1 MLRGT
6 PFHSRTSALCEGQNW
21 RRWAGY
27 VVAGSYELTHEREYY
42 AIRTTAALID
52 ISPLHKYRIHGPD
65 AVRVVDRIVT
75 RDASKCAVN
84 QIMYTPWCTDAGKVL
99 DDGTLWRLDEQTFR
113 LTAAEPNL
121 HWLLENAIGL
131 AVEIEDESD
140 RIAAVALQGP
150 NSREILKLISDTD
163 LDTLGYFRLKR
174 AAVADLPA
182 IITRTGYTGDL
193 GYEIWVEADQAGRLW
208 DALMAAGRAY
218 GILPT
223 GILALDIARV
233 EAGLLLLEVD
243 YVPARQAEVASQTS
257 TPYEL
262 GLGWTVKLDKGPFIG
277 RQALAEQKR
286 RGLKWKFVGI
296 EVEWES
302 LERLYWEFGLPPQLP
317 TEAWRESVPVYS
329 GRQWI
334 GYATS
339 GCWSPILKKYLAM
352 GHLRAQYA
360 KPGTP
365 VKMEVKVEH
374 QRKQAAARVVKKPF
388 FDPERKRA

>member
-1 MLRGT
+1 MLTGT
-6 PFHSRTSALCEGQNW
+6 PFHSRTSALCEGHNW

-52 ISPLHKYRIHGPD
+52 VSPLRKYRIHGPD
-65 AVRVVDRIVT
+65 AVRLVDRIVT
-75 RDASKCAVN
+75 RDASMCAVN
-84 QIMYTPWCTDAGKVL
+84 QIMYTPWCDDAGKVL

-121 HWLLENAIGL
+121 HWLLENAVGL

-163 LDTLGYFRLKR
+163 LDTLGYFRLTR
-174 AAVADLPA
+174 APLADIPA
-182 IITRTGYTGDL
+182 DITRTGYTGDL

-208 DALMAAGRAY
+208 DALMESGRDY

-233 EAGLLLLEVD
+233 EAGLLLQEVD
-243 YVPARQAEVASQTS
+243 YVSARHAEVASQTS

-262 GLGWTVKLDKGPFIG
+262 GLGWTVALDKETFIG
-277 RQALAEQKR
+277 RQALAEQVR
-286 RGLKWKFVGI
+286 RGLEWKFVGI

-302 LERLYWEFGLPPQLP
+302 LERLYWEIGLPPQLP
-317 TEAWRESVPVYS
+317 TAAWRESVPVYS
-329 GRQWI
+329 GSQWI

-339 GCWSPILKKYLAM
+339 GAWSPILKKYVAM
-352 GHLRAQYA
+352 GHLRAPYA
-360 KPGTP
+360 RPGTP
-365 VKMEVKVEH
+365 LKMEVTVEH
-374 QRKQAAARVVKKPF
+374 QRKRAAARVVKKPF

>member
-27 VVAGSYELTHEREYY
+27 IVAGSYELTHEREYY

-52 ISPLHKYRIHGPD
+52 VSPLRKYRIHGPD
-65 AVRVVDRIVT
+65 AVQLVNRVVT
-75 RDASKCAVN
+75 RDASMCAVN
-84 QIMYTPWCTDAGKVL
+84 QIMYTPWCNDAGKVL
-99 DDGTLWRLDEQTFR
+99 DDGTLWRLDDQTFR

-150 NSREILKLISDTD
+150 NSRKILSLISDTD
-163 LDTLGYFRLKR
+163 LDTLGYFRLTR
-174 AAVADLPA
+174 APVADLPA

-193 GYEIWVEADQAGRLW
+193 GYEIWVEADQASRLW
-208 DALMAAGRAY
+208 DALMETGRAY

-243 YVPARQAEVASQTS
+243 YVSARHAEVASQTS
-257 TPYEL
+257 TPFEL
-262 GLGWTVKLDKGPFIG
+262 GLGWTVKLDKDTFNG

-286 RGLKWKFVGI
+286 RGLEWKFVGI

-317 TEAWRESVPVYS
+317 TAAWRASVPVYS
-329 GRQWI
+329 GSQWI

-339 GCWSPILKKYLAM
+339 GAWSPILKKYVAM

-360 KPGTP
+360 GPGTAL
-365 VKMEVKVEH
+365 KMEVTVEH
-374 QRKQAAARVVKKPF
+374 QRKQAAVRVVKKPF
-388 FDPERKRA
+388 FDPKRKRA